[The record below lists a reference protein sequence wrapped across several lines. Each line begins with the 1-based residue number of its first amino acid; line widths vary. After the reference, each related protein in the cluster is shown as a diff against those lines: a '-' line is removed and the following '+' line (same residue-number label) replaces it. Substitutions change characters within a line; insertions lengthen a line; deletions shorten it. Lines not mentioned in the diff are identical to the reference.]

1 MAYLIVMAGQLRVD
15 PVFFAVSRGFQ
26 DFFQSPEFFL
36 SSDSSPMKFFLSP
49 DPEVSPLWWQFV
61 K

>member
-1 MAYLIVMAGQLRVD
+1 MAGQLRVD

-36 SSDSSPMKFFLSP
+36 SSDSSPMKFCLSP